1 MQPDPSK
8 IRALLKKTQHHD
20 KDERFMATSDLAAEL
35 EKVEGQLDSSLQT
48 PIRDAILKQL
58 DDPSNDVQSIACNCL
73 CKIVQKFVSEQV
85 EEIVDK
91 LGQLLVNGKMEL
103 RDIYTIALKNIITSV
118 PEDFGQQISKK
129 LARRLLQGLKKTKMA
144 KDTHE
149 EQKEEERN
157 HFNRLI
163 ACLDIMKD
171 LTARFG
177 FMMTEDHTSILQTI
191 QPMLSDS
198 VLEIRKKVAT
208 CLGAIVGSVN
218 DELFRG
224 LMEQVIAVIKNGV
237 GDAKLFTF
245 IQAVG
250 IFARNAGQRVS
261 VYLKDIV
268 PLLINI
274 STDKKVVADHS
285 EQAIDLRENCLQ
297 TFDVMIIQCPKQMLE
312 HTSDL
317 MQVGLSLMT
326 YDPNYDYGTADD
338 ADGDTAMDD
347 ADAEDD
353 GFGDDGDDWD
363 DEDGGWDNDEK
374 ANGEGDMVLEDV
386 GDDDTSWK
394 VRRAAV
400 KMLTS
405 FIQTHK
411 GTVQQHHLEIC
422 GALLNRFKEHD
433 TTVRL
438 DIFTAFQELLLA
450 SIIAEQ
456 GTSSFGTQENNP
468 FEMPPLVRQV
478 SSFQLMSQKLPEM
491 MKEITTQFSS
501 KTSDSKVKN
510 GLLGILRDLV
520 LVRQAERSVRCDV
533 LPEDGIRLYFSD
545 LIPQIILCV
554 QQDKDVQLKSRAL
567 YVLYLILQRHRNA
580 DCLSI
585 LADVSPC
592 VIASVDASYPR
603 VKTRAMLVVS
613 RVTEIVRPD
622 YGAYEQATYDE
633 IMAQLFAVSFKQL
646 SLKDIEG
653 EVKKAALKAAT
664 ACLSR
669 FGDALLSKE
678 VEKTLQVL
686 QDRLANEITRETSL
700 ECFAL
705 LAESPL
711 GINLSTVVNKVVEE
725 AASFLKKSKSS
736 LRVTAANALTAL
748 VCKSG
753 AIDKVSD
760 KLLLALIAQTAD
772 YINDGDLHL
781 CSLILVL
788 ITEIVNKA
796 SEIDKK
802 GYMLKAITQHIFPR
816 CYAFLQS
823 PLLQG
828 NALEA
833 LKGLFSAFYLK
844 TAGKLLSFDQFKNE
858 LIKAAVPKLSRSSY
872 SAIAQCLS
880 VLILASAAKDTKSI
894 GEIIKLVDSKNDA
907 HAQVSLLAIGE
918 LGKSGQDLSTSD
930 KNLEGK
936 VFAAFSCESE
946 SVKWAASFALG
957 NIAVGNMQKYVP
969 SLIAMIN
976 AHSDRQY
983 LLLNSLKE
991 IITHYSSTQ
1000 QLAKLL
1006 LPFSKSITPLLL
1018 KHGSSNDEGVR
1029 AMIAECL
1036 GKFAVID
1043 AKIFEEIE
1051 KLLSSKDV
1059 NTRATMATSIK
1070 YGLNKSNKFT
1080 IPQAAVAAFLQTL
1093 GDGDLL
1099 VKRQTFLSINTIL
1112 RVNSRLIVSELE
1124 RLLPILFAATV
1135 TNQALIRE
1143 VDLGPFKHRVDDGLP
1158 LRKAAFTCMDSLLD
1172 STPHKIDLFEF
1183 IKFLKNGL
1191 VDESPDIQ
1199 MLTYQIFYKV
1209 GTFHGSA
1216 IVGVLDELPT
1226 VLMKGIKSKMNEA
1239 KGNKDSERA
1248 KDILRAAC
1256 KALYT
1261 LRNVPNVNK
1270 ARKFVTFYSR
1280 VEKTK
1285 ILIPMLTE
1293 LKNNAP
1299 KHSQR

>member
-1 MQPDPSK
+1 
-8 IRALLKKTQHHD
+8 
-20 KDERFMATSDLAAEL
+20 
-35 EKVEGQLDSSLQT
+35 
-48 PIRDAILKQL
+48 
-58 DDPSNDVQSIACNCL
+58 
-73 CKIVQKFVSEQV
+73 
-85 EEIVDK
+85 
-91 LGQLLVNGKMEL
+91 
-103 RDIYTIALKNIITSV
+103 
-118 PEDFGQQISKK
+118 
-129 LARRLLQGLKKTKMA
+129 
-144 KDTHE
+144 
-149 EQKEEERN
+149 
-157 HFNRLI
+157 
-163 ACLDIMKD
+163 
-171 LTARFG
+171 
-177 FMMTEDHTSILQTI
+177 
-191 QPMLSDS
+191 
-198 VLEIRKKVAT
+198 
-208 CLGAIVGSVN
+208 
-218 DELFRG
+218 
-224 LMEQVIAVIKNGV
+224 
-237 GDAKLFTF
+237 
-245 IQAVG
+245 
-250 IFARNAGQRVS
+250 
-261 VYLKDIV
+261 
-268 PLLINI
+268 
-274 STDKKVVADHS
+274 
-285 EQAIDLRENCLQ
+285 
-297 TFDVMIIQCPKQMLE
+297 
-312 HTSDL
+312 
-317 MQVGLSLMT
+317 
-326 YDPNYDYGTADD
+326 
-338 ADGDTAMDD
+338 
-347 ADAEDD
+347 
-353 GFGDDGDDWD
+353 
-363 DEDGGWDNDEK
+363 
-374 ANGEGDMVLEDV
+374 
-386 GDDDTSWK
+386 
-394 VRRAAV
+394 
-400 KMLTS
+400 
-405 FIQTHK
+405 
-411 GTVQQHHLEIC
+411 
-422 GALLNRFKEHD
+422 
-433 TTVRL
+433 
-438 DIFTAFQELLLA
+438 
-450 SIIAEQ
+450 
-456 GTSSFGTQENNP
+456 
-468 FEMPPLVRQV
+468 
-478 SSFQLMSQKLPEM
+478 
-491 MKEITTQFSS
+491 
-501 KTSDSKVKN
+501 
-510 GLLGILRDLV
+510 
-520 LVRQAERSVRCDV
+520 
-533 LPEDGIRLYFSD
+533 
-545 LIPQIILCV
+545 
-554 QQDKDVQLKSRAL
+554 
-567 YVLYLILQRHRNA
+567 
-580 DCLSI
+580 
-585 LADVSPC
+585 
-592 VIASVDASYPR
+592 
-603 VKTRAMLVVS
+603 MLVVT
-613 RVTEIVRPD
+613 RITEIVRPD
-622 YGAYEQATYDE
+622 YGAYENDTYDS

-653 EVKKAALKAAT
+653 DVKKAALKAAT
-664 ACLSR
+664 ACLAR

-678 VEKTLQVL
+678 VDKTLKVL

-700 ECFAL
+700 ECFGT

-711 GINLSTVVNKVVEE
+711 GINLASVVNKVVEE
-725 AASFLKKSKSS
+725 AGSFLKKSKAS
-736 LRVTAANALTAL
+736 LRVTAANTLTAL
-748 VCKSG
+748 VNKSG
-753 AIDKVSD
+753 AIDKVSE
-760 KLLLALIAQTAD
+760 KLLLSLIEQTAD

-796 SEIDKK
+796 DSIDKK
-802 GYMLKAITQHIFPR
+802 GHMLKAITQYIFPR
-816 CYAFLQS
+816 CFAFLQS

-844 TAGKLLSFDQFKNE
+844 TGGKLLSFDQFKNE

-880 VLILASAAKDTKSI
+880 VLILASADTKSI

-907 HAQVSLLAIGE
+907 HAQVSLMAIGE

-936 VFAAFSCESE
+936 VFAAFSRESE

-969 SLIAMIN
+969 SLIEMIN
-976 AHSDRQY
+976 SHADRQY

-1000 QLAKLL
+1000 ELAKLL
-1006 LPFSKSITPLLL
+1006 LPFSSQITPLLL

-1043 AKIFEEIE
+1043 GKIFEEIE
-1051 KLLSSKDV
+1051 KLLSSQDV

-1080 IPQAAVAAFLQTL
+1080 IPQAAVTAFLKTL
-1093 GDGDLL
+1093 GDDDLL

-1112 RVNSRLIVSELE
+1112 RVNSRLIVSELD

-1135 TNQALIRE
+1135 TNQELIRE

-1299 KHSQR
+1299 KNSQR

>member
-20 KDERFMATSDLAAEL
+20 KDERFMATSDLASEL
-35 EKVEGQLDSSLQT
+35 EKVDGQLDSSLQT

-58 DDPSNDVQSIACNCL
+58 DDTSNDVQSIACKCL
-73 CKIVQKFVSEQV
+73 CSIVQKFVCEQV

-91 LGQLLVNGKMEL
+91 LGSLLVEGKFEL
-103 RDIYTIALKNIITSV
+103 RDIYSIALKNIISSV

-129 LARRLLQGLKKTKMA
+129 LTRRLLQGLKKRKSV
-144 KDTHE
+144 KDTDE

-171 LTARFG
+171 LAARFG
-177 FMMTEDHTSILQTI
+177 FMMSEDHKAILETI
-191 QPMLSDS
+191 QPMLNDQK
-198 VLEIRKKVAT
+198 VEIRKKVAI
-208 CLGAIVGSVN
+208 CLGSLVGSVN
-218 DELFRG
+218 DDLFNR
-224 LMEQVIAVIKNGV
+224 LMEQVIATIKELPFHDV
-237 GDAKLFTF
+237 KLFTF

-268 PLLINI
+268 PLLIGI
-274 STDKKVVADHS
+274 STDDKVIADHS
-285 EQAIDLRENCLQ
+285 DAAIDLRENCLQ
-297 TFDVMIIQCPKQMLE
+297 TFDVMIIQCPKQMLV
-312 HTSDL
+312 HTEDL
-317 MQVGLSLMT
+317 MSVGLTLMT
-326 YDPNYDYGTADD
+326 YDPNYDYSNDDDGD
-338 ADGDTAMDD
+338 ADMGDMGGDD
-347 ADAEDD
+347 DD
-353 GFGDDGDDWD
+353 EFGDDGGWD
-363 DEDGGWDNDEK
+363 DDEEGGWDNDEK
-374 ANGEGDMVLEDV
+374 SGGVGDMELEDV

-411 GTVQQHHLEIC
+411 TTVQQYHLKIC
-422 GALLNRFKEHD
+422 ESLLNRFKEHD

-456 GTSSFGTQENNP
+456 GTSSFGNQENNP

-491 MKEITTQFSS
+491 MSQICAQFKS
-501 KTSDSKVKN
+501 KTADSKVKN

-533 LPEDGIRLYFSD
+533 LPQHGIKEYFSD
-545 LIPQIILCV
+545 LIPEIVSCV
-554 QQDKDVQLKSRAL
+554 QQNNDVQLKSRAL
-567 YVLYLILQRHRNA
+567 YVLYLILQRHRNE
-580 DCLSI
+580 DCIPVLEQI
-585 LADVSPC
+585 SPAI
-592 VIASVDASYPR
+592 IAAVDASYPR
-603 VKTRAMLVVS
+603 VKTTAMLLVS
-613 RVTEIVRPD
+613 RITEIVRTNYGD
-622 YGAYEQATYDE
+622 YDHGAHDKVILA
-633 IMAQLFAVSFKQL
+633 LFTVSFKQL
-646 SLKDIEG
+646 HLKDIEG

-669 FGDALLSKE
+669 FGDKLLAKE
-678 VEKTLQVL
+678 VDKTLKVL

-700 ECFAL
+700 ECIAT
-705 LAESPL
+705 LATSPL
-711 GINLSTVVNKVVEE
+711 GIDISSVVNKVIEE
-725 AASFLKKSKSS
+725 ASSFLKKSASS
-736 LRVTAANALTAL
+736 LRVTSATTLSAIVA
-748 VCKSG
+748 KSE
-753 AIDKVSD
+753 AIRKASD
-760 KLLLALIAQTAD
+760 KLFLALIQQGAD
-772 YINDGDLHL
+772 YINDSDLYL
-781 CSLILVL
+781 CSLILQL

-796 SEIDKK
+796 DVIDKK
-802 GYMLKAITQHIFPR
+802 GQCLKAITQHIFPC
-816 CYAFLQS
+816 CYSFLQS

-828 NALEA
+828 NALDA
-833 LKGLFSAFYLK
+833 LKALFSGFYVK
-844 TAGKLLSFDQFKNE
+844 TNGKILAFDQLKNE

-880 VLILASAAKDTKSI
+880 VLILASNDTKSI
-894 GEIIKLVDSKNDA
+894 GEIIKLVDSSNDA

-918 LGKSGQDLSTSD
+918 LGKSGQDLSSSD

-936 VFAAFSCESE
+936 IFEAFTCESE

-957 NIAVGNMQKYVP
+957 NISIGNMGKYVP

-976 AHSDRQY
+976 KHSDRQY

-991 IITHYSSTQ
+991 IITHYSTTKD
-1000 QLAKLL
+1000 LAKLL
-1006 LPFSKSITPLLL
+1006 LPFSKTITPLLL
-1018 KHGSSNDEGVR
+1018 TNASSGDEGVR

-1043 AKIFEEIE
+1043 NQIFAEIE
-1051 KLLSSKDV
+1051 KLLMAKDV
-1059 NTRATMATSIK
+1059 NTRATMATAIK
-1070 YGLNKSNKFT
+1070 YGLNKSNQFK
-1080 IPQAAVAAFLQTL
+1080 IPESTVKAFLKSL
-1093 GDGDLL
+1093 SDSDLL

-1112 RVNSRLIVSELE
+1112 RVNHRLIVSELE
-1124 RLLPILFAATV
+1124 TILPNIFKATV
-1135 TNQALIRE
+1135 TNQDLIRE

-1183 IKFLKNGL
+1183 IKFLRNGL

-1209 GTFHGSA
+1209 GTFHGAA
-1216 IVGVLDELPT
+1216 IVGVLDTLPT
-1226 VLMKGIKSKMNEA
+1226 DLMKGIKAKMNEA
-1239 KGNKDSERA
+1239 KGTKDSERA

-1293 LKNNAP
+1293 LKNQAP
-1299 KHSQR
+1299 KNQ